1 MNLDKNNPEIRQQLY
16 GGEISDYYKDV
27 KKDNQPSLSQIYDRI
42 LKSGLRL
49 NSSNNPDN
57 KLK

>member
-16 GGEISDYYKDV
+16 GGEISDYYKEV
-27 KKDNQPSLSQIYDRI
+27 KKESQPSLSQIYDRI

-49 NSSNNPDN
+49 NSSNNSDK